1 MRKRCCRIAF
11 PRLITSI
18 SAVIVLMCLYFSMVS
33 AFVDQFNV
41 NAGEQLRIGMLPNK
55 MLNGFTVDV
64 IGEKGSPE
72 EKQGKQYLSFKALG
86 IIPFKKMAVNVVS
99 PVSVIPGG
107 QSIGILMHS
116 KGVMVV
122 GMSNIT
128 DERGNAVNPA
138 EEAGV
143 KVGDIILS
151 VNGKKVTDEFQLK
164 NEISVIGTN
173 KEAELEIKRESKVSK
188 IKVKAVMCRET
199 KRPRIGLFVR
209 DGASGVGTLSFYD
222 PATKTYG
229 ALGHIITDMDTAKG
243 IDLSDGR
250 IVEAH
255 VRAIH
260 RGKRGHPGEKLGMI
274 ADDGNIS
281 GSIDKN
287 TRYGIF
293 GKIHTLTDNPYFAK
307 PVPVAMSY
315 QIKKGPA
322 EIYTVIEGNEITRCS
337 VEIQEVFYPWN
348 SRGKGM
354 VIKVTDSELI
364 ETTGGIIQGMSGSP
378 IVQDGKLIGVVT
390 HVFINDPKRGYGVPA
405 EWMLKEM
412 GLLNDKTLQNAS

>member
-1 MRKRCCRIAF
+1 MGKRCCRIAF
-11 PRLITSI
+11 PKILTVF
-18 SAVIVLMCLYFSMVS
+18 SAVIIFLFMYFSIVS
-33 AFVDQFNV
+33 SLVD
-41 NAGEQLRIGMLPNK
+41 RISINSVDHLKSGMFPNRI
-55 MLNGFTVDV
+55 LNGFTVGV
-64 IGEKGSPE
+64 IKNKVDPE
-72 EKQGKQYLSFKALG
+72 EQYLSFKALG

-122 GMSNIT
+122 GMSSIRN
-128 DERGNAVNPA
+128 EGGNSVNPA

-143 KVGDIILS
+143 KIGDLILS
-151 VNGKKVTDEFQLK
+151 VNGIKVSNEFQLK
-164 NEISVIGTN
+164 NEISVLGVG
-173 KEAELEIKRESKVSK
+173 KEAQLEIKRGSKAFK
-188 IKVKAVMCRET
+188 IKVKAVMCQET

-209 DGASGVGTLSFYD
+209 DSASGVGTLSFYD
-222 PATKTYG
+222 PVTKTYG
-229 ALGHIITDMDTAKG
+229 ALGHIITDVDTAKG

-260 RGKRGHPGEKLGMI
+260 RGKRGHPGEKIGMI
-274 ADDGNIS
+274 VEDGSIA

-287 TRYGIF
+287 TRYGIY
-293 GKIHTLTDNPYFAK
+293 GKIDTLPDNPYFKK
-307 PVPVAMSY
+307 PVPVAMSCE
-315 QIKKGPA
+315 IKKGPA
-322 EIYTVIEGNEITRCS
+322 EIYTVIEGTEITRCS
-337 VEIQEVFYPWN
+337 VEIQDVFYPWS

-364 ETTGGIIQGMSGSP
+364 AATGGIIQGMSGSP
-378 IVQDGKLIGVVT
+378 IIQDGKLVGVVT
-390 HVFINDPKRGYGVPA
+390 HVFINDPQRGYGVPA

-412 GLLNDKTLQNAS
+412 GLLNDKTIQKAS